1 MNFRSPSSD
10 ESRGYALRAR
20 HPSCSETTLQ
30 RKEDEPGK
38 RGLRSNGR
46 TIPFGGWGF
55 QWQFLGYRPSD
66 VQLVSKRL
74 WWALGCFLP
83 SCGFTGSDA
92 LRRSKY
98 TGRHPTQVREGGLE
112 RNECGGSTLTPPPP
126 SPSVSASPLG
136 LSFFWCVFASRLLTD
151 ASPRYSDV
159 LQEAHF
165 PRNRTG
171 RRGVPT
177 ESVLFSSVVSPFSLL
192 LIGDVV
198 MGAGLRMPVFSAVD
212 RPGA

>member
-46 TIPFGGWGF
+46 TILFGGWGF

-66 VQLVSKRL
+66 VQLVSKWL

-112 RNECGGSTLTPPPP
+112 RNGCGGSTLTSPPPLSLRVRLSFRSIVFLVCLCKP
-126 SPSVSASPLG
+126 IADGCFAALLRCRTGSPLSSEPDRTEG
-136 LSFFWCVFASRLLTD
+136 S
-151 ASPRYSDV
+151 SDGG
-159 LQEAHF
+159 EF
-165 PRNRTG
+165 
-171 RRGVPT
+171 RR
-177 ESVLFSSVVSPFSLL
+177 
-192 LIGDVV
+192 
-198 MGAGLRMPVFSAVD
+198 RVFSFPLSSPLSLCSLSATS
-212 RPGA
+212 

>member
-1 MNFRSPSSD
+1 MIEFPEPKFGRIQ
-10 ESRGYALRAR
+10 RLR
-20 HPSCSETTLQ
+20 SETTLQ
-30 RKEDEPGK
+30 REEDEPGK

-46 TIPFGGWGF
+46 TIPFGGWGL

-83 SCGFTGSDA
+83 SCSFTGSDA

-112 RNECGGSTLTPPPP
+112 RNECGGSALTPPPL
-126 SPSVSASPLG
+126 SLRVR
-136 LSFFWCVFASRLLTD
+136 LSFRSIVSWCVFASRLLTD

-177 ESVLFSSVVSPFSLL
+177 ESVPFSSVVSPFSLL